1 MSILWLLWSYRVT
14 KMKLNRLNLILISIT
29 IIFACCKKW
38 EFDFYEIVL
47 VSISLWLLIDRGSL
61 PRRRR
66 VIGKWRSAGVRLNDY
81 RNMWNVWRT
90 VLEENEKLARAH
102 LAAVEVFQQ
111 QIADDAKILRMHKL
125 QISKKV

>member
-1 MSILWLLWSYRVT
+1 V
-14 KMKLNRLNLILISIT
+14 
-29 IIFACCKKW
+29 CCKKW
-38 EFDFYEIVL
+38 EFDFHGIIL
-47 VSISLWLLIDRGSL
+47 VSISLWLLIDQGSL

-66 VIGKWRSAGVRLNDY
+66 VIGKWQSAGVRSNDY

-125 QISKKV
+125 QVSKKV